1 MRAENSRIPS
11 LDLMEYVEQNILP
24 RYAAFDKGH
33 GLSHVTTVIKN
44 SIDLANR
51 IGIDVNMCYVIAAYH
66 DLGLSGPRAVHH
78 LTSGKIL
85 LADTQLRRW
94 FSSQQLIIM
103 KEAVEDHRASAS
115 RMPRSMYGKVVAE
128 ADRNLSPDTVVRRAI
143 QFSISKN
150 PDYTQEQHWQRVSDH
165 LENKYSVNGYIHLW
179 IQNSPNEERLRIL
192 RTLIKDKKALRTL
205 FDKLYQEETNIENL
219 K

>member
-1 MRAENSRIPS
+1 MHSENNKIPS

-24 RYAAFDKGH
+24 RYTAFDKGH

-44 SIDLANR
+44 SIALANR

-78 LTSGKIL
+78 ITSGKIL
-85 LADTQLRRW
+85 IADTQLKKW
-94 FSSQQLIIM
+94 FTPQQLIIM

-115 RMPRSMYGKVVAE
+115 RMPRSMYGRVVAE
-128 ADRNLSPDTVVRRAI
+128 ADRDLSSDTVVRRAI
-143 QFSISKN
+143 QFSISKYPN
-150 PDYTQEQHWQRVSDH
+150 YTQEQHWQRVSDH
-165 LENKYSVNGYIHLW
+165 LENKYSINGYIHLW
-179 IQNSPNEERLRIL
+179 IQNSPNEENLRTL

-205 FDKLYQEETNIENL
+205 FNRLYQEESSI
-219 K
+219 